1 MFFPNYY
8 NRLCILCVLYLSL
21 NFTVIHYFFIIQL
34 QSVEH
39 FMYYSLNFM
48 VHVCLI
54 HLCHKFIKSLSKRNK
69 FLEEVKLSRLLSYNH
84 RLLKK
89 HIKAHNIDEVIKL
102 LQDETFLLKYMSI
115 DHLLIDFAKD
125 DSLEG
130 TLIRNMLLDKKYR
143 SIIDIDKI
151 IVKTLYFGRFEF
163 IRQFIN
169 HPNIKNKVNRAL
181 YENLDDREVSTWF
194 IEVFM
199 SQDIVLR

>member
-125 DSLEG
+125 DSIEG
-130 TLIRNMLLDKKYR
+130 TLIRNMLLDKKNR
-143 SIIDIDKI
+143 SIISIFFFYPSRFFFFLFF
-151 IVKTLYFGRFEF
+151 VFSVFGNF
-163 IRQFIN
+163 
-169 HPNIKNKVNRAL
+169 P
-181 YENLDDREVSTWF
+181 
-194 IEVFM
+194 
-199 SQDIVLR
+199 